1 MHHGQHMQ
9 EATAPLIGLGI
20 KLGMAPLILDLY
32 LISFSLTARP
42 KNHFPRFRPHRLV
55 RARAL
60 VSEAAELL
68 RLLLDHVQVLKPIFK
83 LQEVG

>member
-1 MHHGQHMQ
+1 MHD
-9 EATAPLIGLGI
+9 AVAPLIGLGI
-20 KLGMAPLILDLY
+20 KLGVAPLILDLY

-68 RLLLDHVQVLKPIFK
+68 RLLLDHAQVLKPSFEM
-83 LQEVG
+83 QEEGIGC